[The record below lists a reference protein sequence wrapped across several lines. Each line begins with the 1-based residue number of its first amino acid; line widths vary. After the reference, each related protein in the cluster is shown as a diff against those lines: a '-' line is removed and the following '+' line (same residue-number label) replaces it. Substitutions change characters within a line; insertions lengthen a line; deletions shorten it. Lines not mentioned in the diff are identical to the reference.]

1 MRTSE
6 KTLMVFAVYLVGAGA
21 ALVLLP
27 NVLLGLVGLP
37 PTTEVWPR
45 VVGLLAWLLA
55 FYYFQAARAGLAG
68 FVRWTVYGRLGA
80 GLGFA
85 ALVLAG
91 QAGPGLLGLGLV
103 DVAAALWT
111 AWALRR
117 EAQPA
122 APHASPARV

>member
-6 KTLMVFAVYLVGAGA
+6 KTLLVFAVYLVGAGA

-27 NVLLGLVGLP
+27 NLLLGLIGLP
-37 PTTEVWPR
+37 PSTEAWPR

-55 FYYFQAARAGLAG
+55 FYYFQAARAGLTA
-68 FVRWTVYGRLGA
+68 FTRWTVIGRLGA
-80 GLGFA
+80 GLGLA

-91 QAGPGLLGLGLV
+91 QAGPGLLLLGGT
-103 DVAAALWT
+103 DIAAALWT

-122 APHASPARV
+122 AQHPSPARV